1 MQIILSLSAILKNLL
16 LHLLSSSFS
25 VLLFGSEKKK
35 KKKVCRRQEPHLN
48 TLIFGLEMS
57 TCWKLQTLKVKPER
71 WGVPAG
77 CSRLP
82 ALLTVAAAHPVAA
95 ACSEANCFWNFSLG
109 VASCAVCVLWIPG
122 NWLMMERLRNI
133 TTQEP
138 AVSLFPLAVS
148 NFKNKTKTFL

>member
-1 MQIILSLSAILKNLL
+1 M
-16 LHLLSSSFS
+16 
-25 VLLFGSEKKK
+25 
-35 KKKVCRRQEPHLN
+35 
-48 TLIFGLEMS
+48 
-57 TCWKLQTLKVKPER
+57 
-71 WGVPAG
+71 PAG

-82 ALLTVAAAHPVAA
+82 ALLTVAAAHPVVAA

-109 VASCAVCVLWIPG
+109 VGSCAVCILWIPG

-148 NFKNKTKTFL
+148 NFKNKTKTFLWLGASGHFYFQHFSVKMPAPIFMEKKNHIHHLKLCREGNSYNNETKLPGKPLTVVSIRK